1 MVTAQAGTTIV
12 MKDTITAAA
21 ISSLFRLCPK
31 TRQTMPS
38 LLFYSAS
45 AKQCQVYC
53 FTVHPPNNAKFTVL
67 QLHPPNNAKLTV
79 LHRIRQTMPT
89 LLFYTAPPKQY
100 QVYCFTLHPPNNA
113 KFTALQLHPPNN
125 AKFTVLQCTHRH

>member
-53 FTVHPPNNAKFTVL
+53 FTVAPAK
-67 QLHPPNNAKLTV
+67 QC
-79 LHRIRQTMPT
+79 
-89 LLFYTAPPKQY
+89 
-100 QVYCFTLHPPNNA
+100 QVYCFTVHPPTLKKKCF
-113 KFTALQLHPPNN
+113 KF
-125 AKFTVLQCTHRH
+125 